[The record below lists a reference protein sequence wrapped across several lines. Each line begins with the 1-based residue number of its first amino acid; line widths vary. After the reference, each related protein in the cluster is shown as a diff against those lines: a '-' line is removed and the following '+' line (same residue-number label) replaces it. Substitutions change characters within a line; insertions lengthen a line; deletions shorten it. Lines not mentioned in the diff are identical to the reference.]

1 MWVRNLGPALDW
13 RSRSPSTRRT
23 TSALARQWHRL
34 GVHGAWAGRLL
45 AGWQPEQRGWGRLD
59 CECGPGEEHSFPRHD
74 LAAGRTAGD
83 CEWRRQGSARRRTWA
98 GEERSFPRHVR
109 AVGRTAGDRERRR
122 WGSAQRRAWADELG
136 QLGRA
141 GDADHLGPSAATCH
155 VLRAEPTCAW
165 GLEQRLGPGPPSA
178 GRSWASFTAMRNAAI
193 AGKRSLGA
201 NFNCTDLP
209 RPWIP
214 PTEIRRPVGET
225 TLLVHAIGLFSS
237 SKITMPCCIHGIVM
251 SLVAHCNPA
260 QKFCLI
266 FSALSLAPC

>member
-1 MWVRNLGPALDW
+1 VHWRGNGTDSEYTGLGLGACWLAG
-13 RSRSPSTRRT
+13 SRSSGDGVGSTANVGQGKSTAFPGT
-23 TSALARQWHRL
+23 TWPP
-34 GVHGAWAGRLL
+34 AGLR
-45 AGWQPEQRGWGRLD
+45 
-59 CECGPGEEHSFPRHD
+59 
-74 LAAGRTAGD
+74 RTAGD
-83 CEWRRQGSARRRTWA
+83 CKRRLQGSAQRRTWA

-136 QLGRA
+136 QLGQT

-225 TLLVHAIGLFSS
+225 TLLVHGIGLFSS
-237 SKITMPCCIHGIVM
+237 SKITMPCCFHGIVM

-266 FSALSLAPC
+266 FSALSLALC